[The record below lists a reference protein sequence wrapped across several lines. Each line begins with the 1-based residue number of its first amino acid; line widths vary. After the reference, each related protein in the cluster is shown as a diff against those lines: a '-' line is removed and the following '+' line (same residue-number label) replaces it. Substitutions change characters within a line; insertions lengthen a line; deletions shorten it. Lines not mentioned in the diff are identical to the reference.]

1 MYIRVGDQVDLYIAR
16 LHYVRKKERK
26 GRGRGTQSLIGEYN
40 LLNARLFF
48 SLERKKFRHHYIE
61 VYVVYVCVCVCVCV
75 WMRDE
80 THRVG
85 WRKRKERR
93 KNKKRIVIP
102 SGQGQGQ
109 QDQIITVIRSR
120 PIALSF
126 IHVGIPLLPPP
137 LSPIHPP

>member
-16 LHYVRKKERK
+16 LPYVRKKERK
-26 GRGRGTQSLIGEYN
+26 GRGRGIHNLIREYN

-61 VYVVYVCVCVCVCV
+61 VYVYVCVCV

-85 WRKRKERR
+85 WRERKERR